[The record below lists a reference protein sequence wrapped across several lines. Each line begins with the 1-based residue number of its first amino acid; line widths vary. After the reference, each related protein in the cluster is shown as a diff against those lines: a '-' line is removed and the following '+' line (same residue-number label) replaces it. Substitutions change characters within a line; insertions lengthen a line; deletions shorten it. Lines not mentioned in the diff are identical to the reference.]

1 MRKVA
6 RTFKDE
12 TNEGNLSNVRFAII
26 AANNHCA
33 GFGPGTEVRWG
44 DAYVSKDDLGESY
57 DKRTN
62 NRSIR
67 TKQASMSDFFQ

>member
-26 AANNHCA
+26 AHYA